1 MRILFLT
8 HRIPYPPNKGDKIRS
23 YNILQ
28 YLTKRHEVY
37 LGCLIDE
44 TTDIQYIKPLQNQVK
59 EFVFET
65 IHPKLKKICCLHGV
79 FQKKSISVC
88 YFYSSSLQKK
98 IDNLFECIDFDVL
111 FCFSSPMAEYY
122 FRSNHKNRGA
132 KPLIRIMDLIDVDS
146 YKWTQYAEKSS
157 GLKRLI
163 YRYEARYLF
172 QYEHRIAETFD
183 HLLVVS
189 EQEKNIFLLGWAVT
203 NLAVVTNGVD
213 LDFFNPHHPQR
224 QQAQKPTLIFTG
236 VMDYWPNIEGV
247 QWFADRIFPRIRAA
261 VPDTTFYIVGS
272 RPTTEIRRLERIAGI
287 VVTGFVE
294 DVRDYLAAADVCVVP
309 LRIARGIQNK
319 ILEAM
324 AMGKPVVT
332 TSQAFEGIKAV
343 SGEEIIPADGEDMF
357 AAAVIDLLQNR
368 QKSESMGAKARQ
380 CVEKHYSWYINLSV
394 LDDIFKTPKVN
405 PDEIQ

>member
-28 YLTKRHEVY
+28 YLAKHHEVY
-37 LGCLIDE
+37 LGSLIDE
-44 TTDIQYIKPLQNQVK
+44 KTDIQYINRPQAQVK
-59 EFVFET
+59 EFVFDT
-65 IHPKLKKICCLHGV
+65 IQPQTKKICCLPS
-79 FQKKSISVC
+79 FFKSESISVS
-88 YFYSSSLQKK
+88 YFYSSRLQKK
-98 IDNLFECIDFDVL
+98 IDELFERIGFDVL

-122 FRSNHKNRGA
+122 FRSTHKNKAA
-132 KPLIRIMDLIDVDS
+132 KPLVRIMDLIDVDS

-157 GLKRLI
+157 GLKRLV
-163 YRYEARYLF
+163 YRYEARYLS

-189 EQEKNIFLLGWAVT
+189 EQEKNIFLRGLAVT

-213 LDFFNPHHPQR
+213 LEFFNPKYPQR
-224 QQAQKPTLIFTG
+224 HQTQKPTLVFTG

-247 QWFADRIFPRIRAA
+247 QWFVERIFPLIRAA

-343 SGEEIIPADGEDMF
+343 SGQEIISADGEDMF
-357 AAAVIDLLQNR
+357 AAAVIDLLQDR
-368 QKSESMGAKARQ
+368 QKAGSMGAKARQ
-380 CVEKHYSWYINLSV
+380 CMETHYSWDRNLSV
-394 LDDIFKTPKVN
+394 LDGILTD
-405 PDEIQ
+405 

>member
-1 MRILFLT
+1 MRILFLA

-23 YNILQ
+23 YNMLR
-28 YLTKRHEVY
+28 YLTKYHEVY
-37 LGCLIDE
+37 LGSLIDE
-44 TTDIQYIKPLQNQVK
+44 ITDIQYIKPLQGLVK
-59 EFVFET
+59 EFVFDT
-65 IHPKLKKICCLHGV
+65 IRPKLKKICSMRGL
-79 FQKKSISVC
+79 FLKKSITVS
-88 YFYSSSLQKK
+88 YFYSSDFQKK
-98 IDNLFECIDFDVL
+98 IDNLFEQTHFDVL

-122 FRSNHKNRGA
+122 FRSTYKRRIT

-146 YKWTQYAEKSS
+146 YKWAQYAEKSS

-163 YRYEARYLF
+163 YRYEARCLS

-189 EQEKNIFLLGWAVT
+189 EQEKNIFLQGLMAT
-203 NLAVVTNGVD
+203 NLTVVTNGVD
-213 LDFFNPHHPQR
+213 LDFFNPEHPR
-224 QQAQKPTLIFTG
+224 RHQAQKPTLVFTG
-236 VMDYWPNIEGV
+236 AMDYWPNIEGV
-247 QWFADRIFPRIRAA
+247 QWFVEKIFPRIRAV
-261 VPDTTFYIVGS
+261 VPDTNFYIVGS
-272 RPTTEIRRLERIAGI
+272 RPTAEIRRLERIAGI

-343 SGEEIIPADGEDMF
+343 PGEEIITADGEDTF
-357 AAAVIDLLQNR
+357 AAAVIGLLQDGR
-368 QKSESMGAKARQ
+368 KAGIMGAKARQ
-380 CVEKHYSWYINLSV
+380 CMETHYSWDRNLSM
-394 LDDIFKTPKVN
+394 LDGIFKTNKVK

>member
-28 YLTKRHEVY
+28 YLAKHHEVY
-37 LGCLIDE
+37 LGSLIDE
-44 TTDIQYIKPLQNQVK
+44 KADIQYINQLQSQVK

-65 IHPKLKKICCLHGV
+65 IQPQIKKICCLRS
-79 FQKKSISVC
+79 FFKNESISVC
-88 YFYSSSLQKK
+88 YFYSSRLQKK
-98 IDNLFECIDFDVL
+98 IDELFERIDFDAL
-111 FCFSSPMAEYY
+111 LCFSSPMAEYY
-122 FRSNHKNRGA
+122 FRSSHKNRGTKLLA
-132 KPLIRIMDLIDVDS
+132 RIMDLIDVDS

-163 YRYEARYLF
+163 YRYEARYLS
-172 QYEHRIAETFD
+172 QYEHRIAETFS

-189 EQEKNIFLLGWAVT
+189 EQEKNIFLRGLAAA
-203 NLAVVTNGVD
+203 NLSVVTNGVD
-213 LDFFNPHHPQR
+213 LEFFNPRHPQR
-224 QQAQKPTLIFTG
+224 HQTQKPTLIFTG

-247 QWFADRIFPRIRAA
+247 QWFVEKIFPCIRAA

-272 RPTTEIRRLERIAGI
+272 RPTTEIRRLERTKNI

-332 TSQAFEGIKAV
+332 TPQAFEGIKAV
-343 SGEEIIPADGEDMF
+343 SGEEIIPADDEDMF
-357 AAAVIDLLQNR
+357 AAAVIDLLQDK
-368 QKSESMGAKARQ
+368 QKAEIMGAKARR
-380 CVEKHYSWYINLSV
+380 CMEAHYSWDRNLSV
-394 LDDIFKTPKVN
+394 LDGIFN
-405 PDEIQ
+405 

>member
-1 MRILFLT
+1 MRILFLA

-28 YLTKRHEVY
+28 YLMKHHEVY

-44 TTDIQYIKPLQNQVK
+44 TTDIQYIKPLQSQVK

-65 IHPKLKKICCLHGV
+65 IHPKLKKICCLHGI

-88 YFYSSSLQKK
+88 YFYSSGLQKK
-98 IDNLFECIDFDVL
+98 IDDLLDRIDFDVL

-122 FRSNHKNRGA
+122 FRSNHKNRST
-132 KPLIRIMDLIDVDS
+132 KHLIRIMDLIDVDS
-146 YKWTQYAEKSS
+146 YKWTQYAEKST
-157 GLKRLI
+157 GLKRSI
-163 YRYEARYLF
+163 YRYEARHLL

-183 HLLVVS
+183 QSLVVS
-189 EQEKNIFLLGWAVT
+189 EQEKNIFLQGLAAT
-203 NLAVVTNGVD
+203 NLTVVTNGVD
-213 LDFFNPHHPQR
+213 LGFFNLYRSQR
-224 QQAQKPTLIFTG
+224 QQAQKPMLVFTG

-247 QWFADRIFPRIRAA
+247 QWFVERIFPRIRAA
-261 VPDTTFYIVGS
+261 APDTTFYIVGS
-272 RPTTEIRRLERIAGI
+272 RPTTEIRRLEQIEGI

-294 DVRDYLAAADVCVVP
+294 DVRDYLVMADVCVVP

-332 TSQAFEGIKAV
+332 TSQAFEGINAV
-343 SGEEIIPADGEDMF
+343 SGEEIVSADSEDMF
-357 AAAVIDLLQNR
+357 AAAVIDLLQDT
-368 QKSESMGAKARQ
+368 QKAESMGAKARQ
-380 CVEKHYSWYINLSV
+380 CVETHYSWDRNLSV
-394 LDDIFKTPKVN
+394 LDGIFRK
-405 PDEIQ
+405 EA

>member
-23 YNILQ
+23 YNTLQ
-28 YLTKRHEVY
+28 YLAKHHEVY
-37 LGCLIDE
+37 LGSLIDE
-44 TTDIQYIKPLQNQVK
+44 QSDLQYVAQLESQVK
-59 EFVFET
+59 EFVFDT
-65 IHPKLKKICCLHGV
+65 IQPQIKKICCLRS
-79 FQKKSISVC
+79 FLKTESISVC
-88 YFYSSSLQKK
+88 YFYSSRLQKK
-98 IDNLFECIDFDVL
+98 IDALFERIDFDVL

-122 FRSNHKNRGA
+122 FRSTHKNRRV

-146 YKWTQYAEKSS
+146 YKWTQYAEQSS

-163 YRYEARYLF
+163 YCHEARYLS

-189 EQEKNIFLLGWAVT
+189 EQEKNIFLRGLAAT
-203 NLAVVTNGVD
+203 NLSVVTNGVD

-224 QQAQKPTLIFTG
+224 QQTQKPTLVFTG

-247 QWFADRIFPRIRAA
+247 QWFVERIFPRIRAA
-261 VPDTTFYIVGS
+261 VPATALYIVGS
-272 RPTTEIRRLERIAGI
+272 RPTTEIKRLEHIEGI

-332 TSQAFEGIKAV
+332 TSQAFEGINAV
-343 SGEEIIPADGEDMF
+343 SGEEIISADDEEMF
-357 AAAVIDLLQNR
+357 AAAVIDLLQDR
-368 QKSESMGAKARQ
+368 QKAEIMGAKARQ
-380 CVEKHYSWYINLSV
+380 CMETHYSWDRNLSV
-394 LDDIFKTPKVN
+394 LDGILKMDKVN
-405 PDEIQ
+405 L

>member
-28 YLTKRHEVY
+28 YLTKHHEVY
-37 LGCLIDE
+37 LGSLIDE
-44 TTDIQYIKPLQNQVK
+44 QTDIQYVAQLQSQVK

-65 IHPKLKKICCLHGV
+65 IRPKIKKICCLRS
-79 FQKKSISVC
+79 FLKAESISVC
-88 YFYSSSLQKK
+88 YFYSSRLQKK
-98 IDNLFECIDFDVL
+98 VNALFEQIDFDVL

-122 FRSNHKNRGA
+122 FRSAHKKRAA

-146 YKWTQYAEKSS
+146 YKWTQYAEQSS

-163 YRYEARYLF
+163 YRHEACYLS

-189 EQEKNIFLLGWAVT
+189 EQEKNVFLRGLAAT
-203 NLAVVTNGVD
+203 NLSVVTNGVD
-213 LDFFNPHHPQR
+213 LDFFNPRHPQR
-224 QQAQKPTLIFTG
+224 QQAQKPTLVFTG

-247 QWFADRIFPRIRAA
+247 QWFVERVFPRIRAA
-261 VPDTTFYIVGS
+261 IPATAFYIVGS
-272 RPTTEIRRLERIAGI
+272 RPTTDIRRLEHIEGI

-294 DVRDYLAAADVCVVP
+294 DVRDYLAAANLCVVP

-343 SGEEIIPADGEDMF
+343 SGQEIIPADGEDMF
-357 AAAVIDLLQNR
+357 AAAVIDLLQDK
-368 QKSESMGAKARQ
+368 QKAESMGAKARR
-380 CVEKHYSWYINLSV
+380 CVETHYSWDRNLNV
-394 LDDIFKTPKVN
+394 LDGIFEKET
-405 PDEIQ
+405 

>member
-28 YLTKRHEVY
+28 NLTKNHEVY
-37 LGCLIDE
+37 LGSLIDDK
-44 TTDIQYIKPLQNQVK
+44 TDIQYIDRLTSQVK
-59 EFVFET
+59 KFVFET
-65 IHPKLKKICCLHGV
+65 LKPPIKKVFCLSG
-79 FQKKSISVC
+79 FLKTEPLSVG
-88 YFYSSSLQKK
+88 YFYSSRLQKK
-98 IDNLFECIDFDVL
+98 IDELLENIDFDVL

-122 FRSNHKNRGA
+122 FRSKHINRGA

-146 YKWTQYAEKSS
+146 YKWTQYADRSS

-163 YRYEARYLF
+163 YYYEACYLSR
-172 QYEHRIAETFD
+172 YEHRIAKTFD

-189 EQEKNIFLLGWAVT
+189 EQEKNIFLRGLTAT

-213 LDFFNPHHPQR
+213 LDFFNPYHRQR
-224 QQAQKPTLIFTG
+224 QQTQKPTLVFTG

-247 QWFADRIFPRIRAA
+247 QWFVEKIFPRIRAV

-272 RPTTEIRRLERIAGI
+272 RPTPEIRRLERTAGI

-343 SGEEIIPADGEDMF
+343 PGEEIISANDEELF
-357 AAAVIDLLQNR
+357 AAAVIFLLKDR
-368 QKSESMGAKARQ
+368 QKTESMGAKARR
-380 CVEKHYSWYINLSV
+380 CIETYYSWDRNLSV
-394 LDDIFKTPKVN
+394 LDGI
-405 PDEIQ
+405 IS